1 MSEVTDHQMKRSLI
15 LAGGGMKVA
24 FQAGVLQVWLDEAR
38 LDGAPLTFDHADGAS
53 GGTLNLAMYCQGMS
67 GTQIAENWRTL
78 DPRQGIDFN
87 WEQYAKLLY
96 AESLFELDRYR
107 ENIFRKHWK
116 LDWEKIS
123 GSDKVAT
130 FNVYNFSKHELE
142 VLTPRVMSE
151 DYLAACVSLPMW
163 FPPVTIG
170 GDIYI
175 DPVFVTD
182 ANIEE
187 AIRRGADELWIIW
200 TVSER
205 GEWNDGFIANYFQI
219 IETAANGNFK
229 RMLKRIDENNLAIA
243 EGKPGE
249 FGRHIEKK
257 LLKAEVP
264 LHYLINLRSDRI
276 NEAVNRGVQAARE
289 WCVEQGILL
298 ESPDDHHAEDPIK
311 LWFTEEMKG
320 YVTFGET
327 NFERGFWEGR
337 KTGTFLMSH
346 LTIRVDDVDRFVKDP
361 QHEALAEGYVRFE
374 APGGELPVSGELPV
388 KEGRFNLFKDKE
400 DPSRKRML
408 YRLHFHDNDGRPLT
422 LSGYKEITDDPGADI
437 WSDTT
442 TMFTRILQGHVEPGG
457 EANAEIVASGK
468 LTIHLL
474 DFLELL
480 TTFRVDGPTT
490 DDEASAL
497 TRFGL
502 LFLGNLWDVY
512 ARRVLSSSPF

>member
-1 MSEVTDHQMKRSLI
+1 MSEVTNRCKKRSLI

-53 GGTLNLAMYCQGMS
+53 GGTFNLAMYCQGMS
-67 GTQIAENWRTL
+67 GTQIADNWRTL

-87 WEQYAKLLY
+87 WDQYAKLLY
-96 AESLFELDRYR
+96 PESLFELDRYR
-107 ENIFRKHWK
+107 EYVFREHWK
-116 LDWEKIS
+116 LDWKKIRSSEKE
-123 GSDKVAT
+123 AT

-142 VLTPRVMSE
+142 VLTPDVMTE
-151 DYLAACVSLPMW
+151 DHLVACVSLPMW

-175 DPVFVTD
+175 DSVFVTD

-187 AIRRGADELWIIW
+187 AIRRGSDELWIIW

-205 GEWNDGFIANYFQI
+205 GEWNDGFTANYFQI
-219 IETAANGNFK
+219 IETAANGHFK
-229 RMLKRIDENNLAIA
+229 PMLQRIDENNQAIA
-243 EGKPGE
+243 VGKQGE
-249 FGRHIEKK
+249 FGRHIKVK

-298 ESPDDHHAEDPIK
+298 ESPEEHYAERPTK
-311 LWFTEEMKG
+311 LSFTEEMKG
-320 YVTFGET
+320 YVTFGEET
-327 NFERGFWEGR
+327 NFEHGFWEGR
-337 KTGTFLMSH
+337 KNGTFLMTH
-346 LTIRVDDVDRFVKDP
+346 LTMRVDDVDRFVKDP
-361 QHEALAEGYVRFE
+361 KHEALAEGYVRFE
-374 APGGELPVSGELPV
+374 VPGGELPVQN
-388 KEGRFNLFKDKE
+388 GRFNLFTDKE

-408 YRLHFHDNDGRPLT
+408 YRLHFHDNEGHPLT
-422 LSGYKEITDDPGADI
+422 LSGYKEITDDPGADL

-442 TMFTRILQGHVEPGG
+442 TMFTRVLQGHIEPRD
-457 EANAEIVASGK
+457 EANAKIVASGI

-474 DFLELL
+474 DFYKLL
-480 TTFRVDGPTT
+480 STFRVDGPTT
-490 DDEASAL
+490 ADKASAL
-497 TRFGL
+497 SRFGL

-512 ARRVLSSSPF
+512 ARRILSSSPF